1 MNKKRLP
8 FLLCALALA
17 QPFHALCQPP
27 SGTEA
32 KPIDSDLLVSEQLKL
47 LRALPPE
54 PDLQLRADP
63 EPELSAGLIADR
75 AGKMLKLLDRADE
88 DQVFEADNHC
98 EKDVLGRPSALCGV
112 RWRKSDAF
120 SDLRSRYETV
130 NRGVKSSLFGKGL
143 ARHIELDLDTSPEI
157 KFEFKFD

>member
-1 MNKKRLP
+1 MKNKRLP
-8 FLLCALALA
+8 FLLCALAMA
-17 QPFHALCQPP
+17 QPFHALCQVTAA
-27 SGTEA
+27 TET
-32 KPIDSDLLVSEQLKL
+32 KPIDSELLVSEQLKL
-47 LRALPPE
+47 LRALPPV
-54 PDLQLRADP
+54 PDFAMPADP

-88 DQVFEADNHC
+88 DQAFEADSSC